1 MKSVSISAEK
11 RVDLGKKE
19 AKTLRAAGKVPCVI
33 YGGESV
39 QHVSASEIAFNN
51 LVYTPNV
58 YAVAIDIEGTV
69 VNALIK
75 DIQFHPVTD
84 RIIHIDF
91 IELIPGKE
99 VNTEIPVI
107 INGNAIGV
115 RNGGKLR
122 KTLRKLSVRSTP
134 ENLPDAITLDISEMK
149 IGDKIYVRDLDAA
162 NFDILTSGNAVVV
175 AVKTARNVIEENDEA
190 AEGAVEGA
198 EGSEAPAADTPAT
211 DAPAAE

>member
-19 AKTLRAAGKVPCVI
+19 AKALRAAGKVPCVI
-33 YGGESV
+33 YGGENILHFAATEV
-39 QHVSASEIAFNN
+39 AFNN

-58 YAVAIDIEGTV
+58 YVVAIDIEGNT

-84 RIIHIDF
+84 RIIHVDF
-91 IELIPGKE
+91 IELTPGKE
-99 VNTEIPVI
+99 VNTEIPVV

-134 ENLPDAITLDISEMK
+134 ENLPDAITLDISNMK
-149 IGDKIYVRDLDAA
+149 IGEKIYVRDIDAEK
-162 NFDILTSGNAVVV
+162 FDILTSGNAVVV
-175 AVKTARNVIEENDEA
+175 AIKTARNVIEEEEEVEGEDG
-190 AEGAVEGA
+190 AEGA
-198 EGSEAPAADTPAT
+198 EAPAAE
-211 DAPAAE
+211 APAAEAPATE

>member
-33 YGGESV
+33 YGGETV
-39 QHVSASEIAFNN
+39 QHVSATEIAFNN

-99 VNTEIPVI
+99 VNTEIPVV

-122 KTLRKLSVRSTP
+122 KTLRKLSVRSTS

-149 IGDKIYVRDLDAA
+149 IGDKIYVRDLDAT

-175 AVKTARNVIEENDEA
+175 AVKTARNVLEEEEEEEEVA
-190 AEGAVEGA
+190 EGA
-198 EGSEAPAADTPAT
+198 EGAESSEAPAAE
-211 DAPAAE
+211 APAAE

>member
-19 AKTLRAAGKVPCVI
+19 AKSLRAAGKVPCVI
-33 YGGESV
+33 YGGESI
-39 QHVSASEIAFNN
+39 QHFALSEVAFNN

-58 YAVAIDIEGTV
+58 YTVAIDIEGNT

-84 RIIHIDF
+84 KIIHVDF
-91 IELIPGKE
+91 IELTPGKE
-99 VNTEIPVI
+99 VNTEIPVV

-134 ENLPDAITLDISEMK
+134 ENLPDAITLDISNMK
-149 IGDKIYVRDLDAA
+149 IGEKIYVRDIDAEK
-162 NFDILTSGNAVVV
+162 FDILTSGNAVVV
-175 AVKTARNVIEENDEA
+175 AIKTARNVIEEEEEV
-190 AEGAVEGA
+190 EGEDGA
-198 EGSEAPAADTPAT
+198 EGSEAPAAE
-211 DAPAAE
+211 APAAEAPATE

>member
-19 AKTLRAAGKVPCVI
+19 AKALRAAGKVPCVV
-33 YGGESV
+33 YGGEKI
-39 QHVSASEIAFNN
+39 QHFAATEIAFNN

-58 YAVAIDIEGTV
+58 YAVAIDIEGNT

-84 RIIHIDF
+84 RIIHVDF
-91 IELIPGKE
+91 IELTPGKE
-99 VNTEIPVI
+99 VNTEIPVV

-134 ENLPDAITLDISEMK
+134 ENLPDAIMLDITDMK
-149 IGDKIYVRDLDAA
+149 IGEKIYVRDIDADK
-162 NFDILTSGNAVVV
+162 FDILTSGNAVVV
-175 AVKTARNVIEENDEA
+175 AVLFGGLAMSSPVL
-190 AEGAVEGA
+190 
-198 EGSEAPAADTPAT
+198 S
-211 DAPAAE
+211 